1 MHNFVSIHNYL
12 KVVRPLHK
20 DLPKFCLR
28 ANEITFSEH
37 QWTGQMKSPHNFD
50 LQYFSQ
56 DSLAQKFRILWFHL
70 PCRIYVQYQ
79 GKWNHLTGHLKSMI
93 FMIFCT
99 KYACEKIQLT
109 GFYVEDI
116 FRNWL
121 GISEEKSPLRRKNVK
136 KHPDEPFDMRVSIWQ
151 ESMIGFREG
160 VSTNL
165 WIFDALL

>member
-20 DLPKFCLR
+20 DLHEFCLR

-37 QWTGQMKSPHNFD
+37 WWTGQMKSPHTCD

-56 DSLAQKFRILWFHL
+56 DSLAQKFLVLWFHL
-70 PCRIYVQYQ
+70 PCRIYGQYQ

-121 GISEEKSPLRRKNVK
+121 GIYRKYRHVLERFSEIFLALGLRPRARKIS
-136 KHPDEPFDMRVSIWQ
+136 EIRSRTRGI
-151 ESMIGFREG
+151 SY
-160 VSTNL
+160 
-165 WIFDALL
+165 